1 MSVIAFEVK
10 KRKARLDFESL
21 LKLRWEQ
28 RKTYVPI
35 CERKDENPLDNFH
48 KGVQ

>member
-28 RKTYVPI
+28 RKKYVPI
-35 CERKDENPLDNFH
+35 CERKDENPLDNFY
-48 KGVQ
+48 KNKS